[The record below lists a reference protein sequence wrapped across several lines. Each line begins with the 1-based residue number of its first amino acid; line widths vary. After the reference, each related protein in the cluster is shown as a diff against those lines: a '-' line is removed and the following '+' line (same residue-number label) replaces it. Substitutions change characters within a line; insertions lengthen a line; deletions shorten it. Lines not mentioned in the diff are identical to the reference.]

1 MAASEDAAAVRAANG
16 RDTRDHGASDARD
29 ASDRDTRDPG
39 ASASY
44 LPLWC
49 KSYYSF
55 LEGASSPDEL
65 VAAAAGYGLPG
76 IALSE
81 RDGLYGAVRAHV
93 AAREHGVQLL
103 HGAQLSLSGGR
114 VVLMYALD
122 RAGYGSLSRLIT
134 RGRSRR
140 PKGESL
146 LEPEDILEFQPSVTG
161 AGAVMLVVPVLNDT
175 ATGLVELLFPA
186 FGRAQL
192 FLGAVRHEIPEDRR
206 RHFLLADLSKRYQ
219 LRIVATPEVLYHH
232 PDRQRLQDV
241 LTSIRH
247 GVKLSE
253 AGTRLRP
260 NNRYSL
266 PHPAHMRRRYRD
278 IPEALSNGLELLE
291 RAEFGLEMLEYRYPE
306 EPIPE
311 GYSRE
316 GRLRELC
323 RHGAHERYG
332 EVIPEAVRLQLEKEL
347 SLIRELRYEG
357 YFLTMYEIVAFCR
370 SQEILCQGRGSAANS
385 VVCYSLGITAVD
397 PVRMQLLF
405 ERFLSRERAEP
416 PDIDLDIEH
425 QRREEVITYV
435 YKRYGR
441 RHAAMVANT
450 IRYRPKSALRDVG
463 KVLDIPPLHIERAAR
478 LLGHRSESI
487 EPALRDAGLAYD
499 KPPYLLLRELAE
511 QLCDVPRHL
520 SIHPGGFLLGAEEV
534 ASIVPV
540 ENGRMPGRTV
550 IQWDK
555 YDIEEMNLFKV
566 DLLGLGALTHL
577 RMGFELLHRH
587 LGVDVSMASIPVDDP
602 AVYEMLHRAD
612 TVGVFQLESR
622 AQMAMLPRLLPRRFY
637 DLVIEIS
644 IVRPGPIAGGMVH
657 PYLKRRAGEEELSYP
672 HSALIPVLERTL
684 GVPIFQEQ
692 VMRVAMIAA
701 DYTPG
706 EADQLRRDMAAWRR
720 HGVIE
725 RHHDR
730 IVGRMSAK
738 GIEPRFAE
746 QVFDQI
752 RGFGEYGFPES
763 HAAGFALIAY
773 ATAWLRARHPVVFTC
788 ALLNAWPMGFY
799 SPATIVEDARRHGVD
814 MLPLCIVHSDWDC
827 LLAPQPDGSFAVRM
841 GFRYLKGFGQREYE
855 RLEDFRRRQNVGT
868 LTPAELQSEIG
879 LSAAAV
885 ELFAEAGALDLL
897 ESNRRRA
904 VWRGGARHHEQE
916 AHTTEAASHQHSSQ
930 DSLHTLLR
938 GFEQPSPE
946 FDVPGPEEQILWDYE
961 STGHSTAGHPMQRFR
976 ELLSSLGM
984 KAAEDVLC
992 SSNGKRVLYAGMV
1005 ICRQR
1010 PSTAGGIVF
1019 ITLEDESGFI
1029 NLILRSSVFDAF
1041 RALVVGSS
1049 VLGVEGRIQ
1058 RSDGVVHILV
1068 ERCFDPF
1075 RIQKA
1080 EGGPG
1085 AAAQDARLPQDY
1097 IGRDGKPVRVQSRD
1111 FQ

>member
-1 MAASEDAAAVRAANG
+1 M
-16 RDTRDHGASDARD
+16 
-29 ASDRDTRDPG
+29 
-39 ASASY
+39 
-44 LPLWC
+44 
-49 KSYYSF
+49 
-55 LEGASSPDEL
+55 
-65 VAAAAGYGLPG
+65 
-76 IALSE
+76 
-81 RDGLYGAVRAHV
+81 
-93 AAREHGVQLL
+93 
-103 HGAQLSLSGGR
+103 
-114 VVLMYALD
+114 
-122 RAGYGSLSRLIT
+122 
-134 RGRSRR
+134 
-140 PKGESL
+140 
-146 LEPEDILEFQPSVTG
+146 
-161 AGAVMLVVPVLNDT
+161 PVLDET
-175 ATGLVELLFPA
+175 AAGLVELLLPA
-186 FGRAQL
+186 FGPSQL

-206 RHFLLADLSKRYQ
+206 RHVLMADLCKRYH
-219 LRIVATPEVLYHH
+219 LRSVATPELLYHH

-247 GVKLSE
+247 GVKLRE

-260 NNRYSL
+260 NNRYALS
-266 PHPAHMRRRYRD
+266 HPAQMRQRYQD
-278 IPEALSNGLELLE
+278 IPEALSTGLELLE

-311 GYSRE
+311 GYSSE

-332 EVIPEAVRLQLEKEL
+332 ECMPEAVRLQLEKEL

-370 SQEILCQGRGSAANS
+370 SQGILCQGRGSAANS

-463 KVLDIPPLHIERAAR
+463 KVLDIPQLHVERAAR

-487 EPALRDAGLAYD
+487 EPALRDAGLPYD
-499 KPPYLLLRELAE
+499 SPPYLLLRELAE

-534 ASIVPV
+534 ACIVPV

-566 DLLGLGALTHL
+566 DLLGLGALTQL

-587 LGVDVSMASIPVDDP
+587 LGVDISMASIPANDP
-602 AVYEMLHRAD
+602 VVYEMLHRAD

-622 AQMAMLPRLLPRRFY
+622 AQMAMLPRMLPKQFY

-730 IVGRMSAK
+730 IVGRMITK

-763 HAAGFALIAY
+763 HAGGFALIAY
-773 ATAWLRARHPVVFTC
+773 ATAWLRARYPVVFTC

-799 SPATIVEDARRHGVD
+799 SPATIVEDARRHGVE
-814 MLPLCIVHSDWDC
+814 MLPLCIVYSAWDC
-827 LLAPQPDGSFAVRM
+827 VLASRKDGGFAVRI
-841 GFRYLKGFGQREYE
+841 GFRYLKGLRRSEYD
-855 RLEDFRRRQNVGT
+855 RLEAFRRREDIKT
-868 LTPAELQSEIG
+868 LSPAELQSEIG

-885 ELFAEAGALDLL
+885 ELLAEAGALDLL
-897 ESNRRRA
+897 EANRRRA
-904 VWRGGARHHEQE
+904 VWRGGARHHEQ
-916 AHTTEAASHQHSSQ
+916 AAGNEAAVSPRRILRDPIHA
-930 DSLHTLLR
+930 LLR
-938 GFEQPSPE
+938 GFEQPTPE
-946 FDVPGPEEQILWDYE
+946 FDAPGPEEQILWDYE
-961 STGHSTAGHPMQRFR
+961 FTGHSTAGHPMQRFR
-976 ELLSSLGM
+976 EFLASLGLRTAEEVLSGTDNNR
-984 KAAEDVLC
+984 KAGSVGNPGYADNNHV
-992 SSNGKRVLYAGMV
+992 VYAGMV

-1010 PSTAGGIVF
+1010 PSTAGGVVF
-1019 ITLEDESGFI
+1019 ITLEDETGFI
-1029 NLILRSSVFDAF
+1029 NLILRTSVFEAF
-1041 RALVVGSS
+1041 RPLVVGSS
-1049 VLGVEGRIQ
+1049 VLGVEGKIQ
-1058 RSDGVVHILV
+1058 RADGVVHILV
-1068 ERCFDPF
+1068 ERCFNPFGLRKTKKTSHNSKQASQLQDYSDP
-1075 RIQKA
+1075 
-1080 EGGPG
+1080 
-1085 AAAQDARLPQDY
+1085 DY
-1097 IGRDGKPVRVQSRD
+1097 IGRDGRPVRVQSRD

>member
-1 MAASEDAAAVRAANG
+1 MVASEHAG
-16 RDTRDHGASDARD
+16 HGS
-29 ASDRDTRDPG
+29 TV
-39 ASASY
+39 Y

-55 LEGASSPDEL
+55 LEGASAPDEL
-65 VAAAAGYGLPG
+65 VAAAAAYGLPG
-76 IALSE
+76 IALSD
-81 RDGLYGAVRAHV
+81 RDGLYGVVRAHV

-103 HGAQLSLSGGR
+103 HGAELSLSGGR

-122 RAGYGSLSRLIT
+122 RAGYGTLSQLIT

-140 PKGESL
+140 SKGESL
-146 LEPEDILEFQPSVTG
+146 LEPEDLLEFQPSVNG
-161 AGAVMLVVPVLNDT
+161 SGSFVLVLPVLNET
-175 ATGLVELLFPA
+175 ASGLVELLFPA
-186 FGRAQL
+186 FGRARL
-192 FLGAVRHEIPEDRR
+192 FLGAVRHEIPEDRG
-206 RHFLLADLSKRYQ
+206 RHSLMDKLSKRYG
-219 LRIVATPEVLYHH
+219 LRFMATPEVLYHD

-260 NNRYSL
+260 NNRYAL
-266 PHPAHMRRRYRD
+266 PTPNLMQQRYQD
-278 IPEALSNGLELLE
+278 IPEALSTGQELLE

-306 EPIPE
+306 EPLPE
-311 GYSRE
+311 GYSSA

-323 RHGAHERYG
+323 QHGAHERYG
-332 EVIPEAVRLQLEKEL
+332 ESLPEQVRLQLEKEL
-347 SLIRELRYEG
+347 ALIRELRYEG

-370 SQEILCQGRGSAANS
+370 AQGILCQGRGSAANS

-425 QRREEVITYV
+425 RRREEVITYV
-435 YKRYGR
+435 YTRYGR

-463 KVLDIPPLHIERAAR
+463 KVLDIPQLHIERVAR

-487 EPALRDAGLAYD
+487 EPALRDAGLPYD
-499 KPPYLLLRELAE
+499 RPPYLLLRELTE

-566 DLLGLGALTHL
+566 DLLGLGALTQL
-577 RMGFELLHRH
+577 RMGFELLQRH
-587 LGVDVSMASIPVDDP
+587 CGVDISMDRIPADDP
-602 AVYEMLHRAD
+602 VVYEMLCRAD

-622 AQMAMLPRLLPRRFY
+622 AQMAMLPRLLPSRLY

-657 PYLKRRAGEEELSYP
+657 PYLKRRAGEEEVNYP

-692 VMRVAMIAA
+692 VMRIAMIAA

-763 HAAGFALIAY
+763 HAGGFALIAY
-773 ATAWLRARHPVVFTC
+773 ATAWLRARYPVVFTC

-799 SPATIVEDARRHGVD
+799 SPATIVEDARRHGVE

-827 LLAPQPDGSFAVRM
+827 LLVPREVGAFAVRI
-841 GFRYLKGFGQREYE
+841 GFRYLKGLRQSEYE
-855 RLEDFRRRQNVGT
+855 RLEAFRQQQSIQAIS
-868 LTPAELQSEIG
+868 PAELQSELG

-885 ELFAEAGALDLL
+885 ELLAEAGALDLL
-897 ESNRRRA
+897 ETNRRRA
-904 VWRGGARHHEQE
+904 VWRGGSRLHEQ
-916 AHTTEAASHQHSSQ
+916 TGQTMQ
-930 DSLHTLLR
+930 DSIHALLR

-946 FDVPGPEEQILWDYE
+946 FNAPGPEEQILWDYE
-961 STGHSTAGHPMQRFR
+961 ATGHSTAGHPMQRFR
-976 ELLSSLGM
+976 EFLSSLGM
-984 KAAEDVLC
+984 KKAEDVVNGAEGTRSPGSD
-992 SSNGKRVLYAGMV
+992 SSPGSADGTHVMYAGMV

-1029 NLILRSSVFDAF
+1029 NLILRNSVFEAF

-1075 RIQKA
+1075 RLRQTDNAA
-1080 EGGPG
+1080 ES
-1085 AAAQDARLPQDY
+1085 ARKQASLPHEY
-1097 IGRDGKPVRVQSRD
+1097 IGKDGQPVRVQSRD